1 MRRRDLLSPGFLYYV
16 LLAVFLYLPI
26 VLLLI
31 FSFND
36 SATLTFPLAG
46 FTLRWYRELLEAEA
60 LLSSLRNSI
69 VVGVLSSL
77 VATAL
82 GTMAAIGITRYS
94 FRWRNA
100 FLAMSAIP
108 LVIPAVVI
116 GVALLILFR
125 QLFDVELS
133 LWTVG
138 LSHVVINIPFVMLI
152 VAARLAGFPANLE
165 EAAMDLGASYW
176 ETLFRVTLPI
186 SLPALLASFLTAF
199 TTSFDEYAMSVF
211 LVGTD
216 ATLPVYMYSQLRFP
230 RRLPLI
236 VALGALIM
244 IGSII
249 VLVAAER
256 LRRVGQGP
264 ARHVVDEEPASGAV
278 GDDVELSAER
288 A

>member
-1 MRRRDLLSPGFLYYV
+1 MRRRDLFSPGFLYYL
-16 LLAVFLYLPI
+16 LLALFLYLPI

-36 SATLTFPLAG
+36 SATLTFPLSG
-46 FTLRWYRELLEAEA
+46 FTLRWYQELMEADA
-60 LLSSLRNSI
+60 LLTSLRNSL
-69 VVGVLSSL
+69 VVGILSSL

-82 GTMAAIGITRYS
+82 GTMAAIGIMRFNFPGRKT
-94 FRWRNA
+94 
-100 FLAMSAIP
+100 FLAISAIP
-108 LVIPAVVI
+108 LVIPSVVI

-125 QLFDVELS
+125 QLFQVDLS

-138 LSHVVINIPFVMLI
+138 LSHVVINIPIVMLI
-152 VAARLAGFPANLE
+152 VAARLAGFEDNLE
-165 EAAMDLGASYW
+165 EAAMDLGAGYW

-186 SLPALLASFLTAF
+186 SLPALVAAFLTAF

-216 ATLPVYMYSQLRFP
+216 STLPVYMYSQLRFP

-249 VLVAAER
+249 IIFVAER
-256 LRRVGQGP
+256 LRRVGQDAP
-264 ARHVVDEEPASGAV
+264 LTQ
-278 GDDVELSAER
+278 DDV
-288 A
+288 